1 MSSDWTVINVSSV
14 HNHDLLSVDEAK
26 FAYRIVPLEVK
37 EQAIDLAN
45 KGIEFSS
52 IIRFLN
58 SGPLKGTFVNRDI
71 SQCIDVQF
79 RELRKALQS
88 AEFYNEAIEMVKLDP
103 NFDFFH

>member
-1 MSSDWTVINVSSV
+1 MSSDWKVINVSSV
-14 HNHDLLSVDEAK
+14 HNDVLLSVDEAK

-58 SGPLKGTFVNRDI
+58 SGPLKGTFVN
-71 SQCIDVQF
+71 
-79 RELRKALQS
+79 
-88 AEFYNEAIEMVKLDP
+88 
-103 NFDFFH
+103 